1 VKINHGLL
9 FQIPL
14 QVPVRDELQ
23 ILRMAGFVYCECT
36 PNLTKKHSMESENL
50 QRLGYLFAADFF
62 GRHMPEEKWKRTEIE
77 ALAGHIA
84 KSIRMTFDLVQESVR
99 ENSAQALAALS
110 EEDKKPY
117 TLLINALFETMDNVE
132 ISDPTLIESVERFK
146 GVLAT
151 LK

>member
-1 VKINHGLL
+1 
-9 FQIPL
+9 
-14 QVPVRDELQ
+14 
-23 ILRMAGFVYCECT
+23 
-36 PNLTKKHSMESENL
+36 MESENL

-62 GRHMPEEKWKRTEIE
+62 GRHMPEEKWKRSEIE

-117 TLLINALFETMDNVE
+117 TLLINALFETMDDVE
-132 ISDPTLIESVERFK
+132 ISDPTLIETVERFK
-146 GVLAT
+146 GVLAAM
-151 LK
+151 K